1 LFVNDRAVIFFSPNP
16 IADGVIQLQMWNMPG
31 GKYGFRLMN
40 NLGQQ
45 IISKQIE
52 RSEGSSIETI
62 NLAHPVSHG
71 VYQLEITQ
79 PSGELKNIKIVK

>member
-1 LFVNDRAVIFFSPNP
+1 
-16 IADGVIQLQMWNMPG
+16 
-31 GKYGFRLMN
+31 MN

-52 RSEGSSIETI
+52 RSEGSSIEII

-79 PSGELKNIKIVK
+79 PGGELKSIKIVK